1 MTPRDTAGAQLHQH
15 WSPDTPPAPQP
26 ARAAAPGA
34 VQDASCAWPRN
45 LQHPQPQAGHR
56 ALQVARWE
64 EEEGEEAPTDTLGQQ
79 PGSSLPF
86 HTQSKPHLFNCD
98 EVFQAALV
106 STCCERLRRHR
117 SFIPSA
123 HASSA
128 ATAGGAGGGP
138 QDLCHLTG
146 SWHGD
151 TDTNLLS
158 LMLLQP
164 GRVRPAVSAPCR
176 DLTCSS
182 PPLPKQG
189 RIRLRG
195 SCQRHF
201 PLPPPPAQL
210 QRGAVGGGNEAAKSI
225 ERGTEPGHK

>member
-79 PGSSLPF
+79 TGSSLPF
-86 HTQSKPHLFNCD
+86 HTQSKPHLFNRD
-98 EVFQAALV
+98 KVFQAALV

-128 ATAGGAGGGP
+128 ATAGGAGGVPRICVTLQGAGTGT
-138 QDLCHLTG
+138 LTPT
-146 SWHGD
+146 SCP
-151 TDTNLLS
+151 L
-158 LMLLQP
+158 
-164 GRVRPAVSAPCR
+164 
-176 DLTCSS
+176 CSS
-182 PPLPKQG
+182 SQAG
-189 RIRLRG
+189 
-195 SCQRHF
+195 
-201 PLPPPPAQL
+201 
-210 QRGAVGGGNEAAKSI
+210 
-225 ERGTEPGHK
+225 